1 MVVFCKP
8 EDTDD
13 NVALEGYV
21 KRVKGNSN
29 FQVYTDYAK
38 KGIWHD
44 ALTDLAE
51 RRGDKPQDPKLEE
64 DWKILLK
71 AVQLEDLAEEPMKRC
86 CTPEK

>member
-1 MVVFCKP
+1 M
-8 EDTDD
+8 
-13 NVALEGYV
+13 

-51 RRGDKPQDPKLEE
+51 RRRDKPQDPKLEE